1 MLTYF
6 DLTKTLREAQQ
17 GLTSASCSGMP
28 PKPVE
33 MRVGTYCDAVWVQ
46 ISSAGLKIKI
56 GRSEFFEVPQS
67 AHEAMWDLV
76 GLNLRST
83 R

>member
-1 MLTYF
+1 MPTYF
-6 DLTKTLREAQQ
+6 ELTKSLREAQH
-17 GLTSASCSGMP
+17 GLASACCSGMP
-28 PKPVE
+28 QKPVE

-56 GRSEFFEVPQS
+56 GRSAFFEVPQS
-67 AHEAMWDLV
+67 AHEAIWDLV

>member
-1 MLTYF
+1 MPTYF
-6 DLTKTLREAQQ
+6 DLMEHLRESQQ
-17 GLTSASCSGMP
+17 GLTSACCSGMP
-28 PKPVE
+28 QKPVE

-46 ISSAGLKIKI
+46 ISPAGLKIKV
-56 GRSEFFEVPQS
+56 GRSDFFEIPQS
-67 AHEAMWDLV
+67 EHEAIWDLV